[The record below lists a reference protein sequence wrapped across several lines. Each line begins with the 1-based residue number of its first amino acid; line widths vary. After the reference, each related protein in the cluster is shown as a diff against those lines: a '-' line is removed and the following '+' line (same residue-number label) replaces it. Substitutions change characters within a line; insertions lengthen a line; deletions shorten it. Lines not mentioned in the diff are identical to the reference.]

1 MNSAEYKFYRL
12 ADRLSA
18 LTNDFSSEEQG
29 LKQTRVGNEAA
40 LQQEFYFRNILS
52 GKLMDFLGWGFEW

>member
-18 LTNDFSSEEQG
+18 LTSEFSSEEQG

-52 GKLMDFLGWGFEW
+52 GK